1 MWLSSHGTD
10 SLSGRKKIPDKPF
23 KDWCRGKGVVNIVY
37 QQHNCFLIALI
48 ERLILSVSKS
58 ISIMKKIVI
67 LLLLQSPLWCSAQ
80 RFESGDKIVIS
91 KPVYQDV
98 YLAGGTITINAPI
111 HGDLII
117 AGGTININDSVSND
131 IIIGGGEITLTGHAG
146 DDIRLAGG
154 RLNINQN
161 VTGDVV
167 VTGGQVNLSGNSSVG
182 GSLIAGGGEVTVDGS
197 INGYVRSMAG
207 SFVLNGRVGKD
218 LDARGND
225 MSINGTIGGDATLSA
240 GEIGVGQNATFAGKV
255 RYWSADPVNFGQS
268 VKSGNAVVDESLRI
282 DNGSGKYLG
291 FASVLGLLWYL
302 GAALVFIILI
312 QFLFGRYIQNSTSSF
327 SGAGAGRSLL
337 YGFLFFILIPVAILV
352 ALLTLVGIPLA
363 LLMMFLFITVILLA
377 TVITS
382 LVLANYIN
390 IRYYDNREMWRQV
403 WTAFGIFI
411 VLKLVT
417 LIPVLGWLLMIAAVF
432 LAFGVLIV
440 EFLRI
445 RRERERVA
453 L

>member
-1 MWLSSHGTD
+1 MK
-10 SLSGRKKIPDKPF
+10 R
-23 KDWCRGKGVVNIVY
+23 
-37 QQHNCFLIALI
+37 IAA
-48 ERLILSVSKS
+48 V
-58 ISIMKKIVI
+58 
-67 LLLLQSPLWCSAQ
+67 LLLQVPLWCNAQ
-80 RFESGDKIVIS
+80 RFESGDNIVIS
-91 KPVYQDV
+91 KPVYEDV
-98 YLAGGTITINAPI
+98 YLAGGNITINAPI
-111 HGDLII
+111 HGDLVI

-131 IIIGGGEITLTGHAG
+131 IIIAGGEITLNAHAG

-154 RLNINQN
+154 RLNVNQN

-167 VTGGQVNLSGNSSVG
+167 VTGGSFQLARNSTVG

-207 SFVLNGRVGKD
+207 SFVLNGRVGKH
-218 LDARGND
+218 LDSRGKD
-225 MSINGTIGGDATLSA
+225 ISINGTIAGDAVLSA
-240 GEIGVGQNATFAGKV
+240 DEIEVGQDAAFGNKV

-268 VKSGNAVVDESLRI
+268 VKSGNAVLDESLRI
-282 DNGSGKYLG
+282 DGGSGKYLG
-291 FASVLGLLWYL
+291 FASFLGLLWYL
-302 GAALVFIILI
+302 GAALVFIVLI
-312 QFLFGRYIQNSTSSF
+312 QFLFGRYIQNASVNF
-327 SGAGAGRSLL
+327 SRAGAGRSIL

-352 ALLTLVGIPLA
+352 ALLTLIGIPLA
-363 LLMMFLFITVILLA
+363 LLMIFLFMTLILLA

-390 IRYYDNREMWRQV
+390 IRYYDNRGMWRQV

-411 VLKLVT
+411 LLKLIT

-440 EFLRI
+440 EFLRV
-445 RRERERVA
+445 RRERVA